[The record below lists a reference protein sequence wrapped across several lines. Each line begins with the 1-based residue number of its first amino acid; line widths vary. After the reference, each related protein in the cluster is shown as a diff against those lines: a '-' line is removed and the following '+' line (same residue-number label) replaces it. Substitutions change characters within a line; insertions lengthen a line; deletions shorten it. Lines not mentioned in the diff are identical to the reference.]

1 MGDPILIILL
11 AIIICFLYIYF
22 ITRDLKRYTK
32 QYPYKP
38 ARIAV
43 YISCLASWTHLILG
57 IWIWNYGIWKIIL
70 IVILWELF
78 IQALG
83 KAITSTF
90 NPQTHYDINRY
101 TP

>member
-11 AIIICFLYIYF
+11 AIVICLLSILFIIK
-22 ITRDLKRYTK
+22 DLKRYTK
-32 QYPYKP
+32 QFSYKP
-38 ARIAV
+38 ARVAV
-43 YISCLASWTHLILG
+43 YISCLASWTHLIIG
-57 IWIWNYGIWKIIL
+57 AYVWNYSFWKIIL

-90 NPQTHYDINRY
+90 NPQTHYDINRH